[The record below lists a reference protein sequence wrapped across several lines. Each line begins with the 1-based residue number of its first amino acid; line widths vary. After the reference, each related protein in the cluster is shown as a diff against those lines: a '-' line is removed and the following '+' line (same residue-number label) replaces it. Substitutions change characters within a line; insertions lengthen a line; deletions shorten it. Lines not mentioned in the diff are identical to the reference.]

1 MAVKIR
7 LQRHG
12 KKGKPFY
19 WIVAADARS
28 KRDGKYLEKIGTYDP
43 NQKPASIDLDFDS
56 ALSWLAKG
64 AQPTSTA
71 KAILSYTGVLLKRHL
86 DGGVKKGAFTEAEA
100 KKRFDKWMKEK
111 SAKVEKKIEDVKTA
125 LESNKKEARDREE
138 EYRKKKLEDAKSAA
152 EAKAAEEAPAEEAP
166 AEEAPA
172 EKLLLKK
179 LLLKRLLLKRLLLTK
194 LLLKR
199 LLLKRLLLTKLLL
212 KRLLLTKL
220 LLTKLL
226 LKRLLLTKLLLKR
239 LLLTKLLLKRL
250 LLMKLLLKRINNL

>member
-56 ALSWLAKG
+56 ALSWLDKG
-64 AQPTSTA
+64 AQPTNTA
-71 KAILSYTGVLLKRHL
+71 KAILSYTGVLMKKHL
-86 DGGVKKGAFTEAEA
+86 NGGVKKGAFTEEEA
-100 KKRFDKWMKEK
+100 KKKFDKWMKEK

-125 LESNKKEARDREE
+125 LESNKKEARLKEE
-138 EYRKKKLEDAKSAA
+138 EYRKKKLEDAKAKD

-172 EKLLLKK
+172 EEAPADEAKAAEEAPAEEAPAEEAPADEAPADEAPADEAPADEAPADEAPADEAPADEDK
-179 LLLKRLLLKRLLLTK
+179 
-194 LLLKR
+194 
-199 LLLKRLLLTKLLL
+199 
-212 KRLLLTKL
+212 
-220 LLTKLL
+220 
-226 LKRLLLTKLLLKR
+226 
-239 LLLTKLLLKRL
+239 
-250 LLMKLLLKRINNL
+250 

>member
-43 NQKPASIDLDFDS
+43 NQKPAAIELNFDS
-56 ALSWLAKG
+56 ALGWLDKG

-100 KKRFDKWMKEK
+100 KKKFDAWMKDK
-111 SAKVEKKIEDVKTA
+111 SAKIEKKIQDANAA
-125 LESNKKEARDREE
+125 LESNKKEAREREE
-138 EYRKKKLEDAKSAA
+138 EYRKKKLE
-152 EAKAAEEAPAEEAP
+152 AKAKEKAKAEEAPADEEAP
-166 AEEAPA
+166 AAEEATAA
-172 EKLLLKK
+172 EEAEPDKEK
-179 LLLKRLLLKRLLLTK
+179 
-194 LLLKR
+194 
-199 LLLKRLLLTKLLL
+199 
-212 KRLLLTKL
+212 
-220 LLTKLL
+220 
-226 LKRLLLTKLLLKR
+226 
-239 LLLTKLLLKRL
+239 
-250 LLMKLLLKRINNL
+250 N

>member
-43 NQKPASIDLDFDS
+43 NTAPATIDLNFDS
-56 ALSWLAKG
+56 AISWLGKG
-64 AQPTSTA
+64 AQPTNTA
-71 KAILSYTGVLLKRHL
+71 KAILSYSGVLLKKHL

-111 SAKVEKKIEDVKTA
+111 SAKIQKKIEDVNA
-125 LESNKKEARDREE
+125 SLESNKKEAREREE
-138 EYRKKKLEDAKSAA
+138 EYRKKKLEESKAKE
-152 EAKAAEEAPAEEAP
+152 EAKAEEAPADEAPADEAPADEAPADEAPADEAPAEEAPADEAPAEEAPAEEAP

-172 EKLLLKK
+172 EEAPADEAPAEEAPADEAPAEEDK
-179 LLLKRLLLKRLLLTK
+179 
-194 LLLKR
+194 
-199 LLLKRLLLTKLLL
+199 
-212 KRLLLTKL
+212 
-220 LLTKLL
+220 
-226 LKRLLLTKLLLKR
+226 
-239 LLLTKLLLKRL
+239 
-250 LLMKLLLKRINNL
+250 

>member
-43 NQKPASIDLDFDS
+43 NQKPAAIDLNFES
-56 ALSWLAKG
+56 ALSWLEKG
-64 AQPTSTA
+64 AQPTNTA

-111 SAKVEKKIEDVKTA
+111 SAKIEKKIDDVKTA
-125 LESNKKEARDREE
+125 LESNRKEARLKEE
-138 EYRKKKLEDAKSAA
+138 EYRKKKLEDAKAQES
-152 EAKAAEEAPAEEAP
+152 AKAEEAPADEAPADEAPADEAPADEAPADEAPADEAPAEEAPADEAPADEAPADEAPADEAPADEAPADEAPADEAPAEEAP

-172 EKLLLKK
+172 DEAPADEENSQDDK
-179 LLLKRLLLKRLLLTK
+179 
-194 LLLKR
+194 
-199 LLLKRLLLTKLLL
+199 
-212 KRLLLTKL
+212 
-220 LLTKLL
+220 
-226 LKRLLLTKLLLKR
+226 
-239 LLLTKLLLKRL
+239 
-250 LLMKLLLKRINNL
+250 

>member
-43 NQKPASIDLDFDS
+43 NTSPATIDLNFDS
-56 ALSWLAKG
+56 AVSWIGKG
-64 AQPTSTA
+64 AQPTNTA
-71 KAILSYTGVLLKRHL
+71 KAILSYSGVLLKKHL

-111 SAKVEKKIEDVKTA
+111 SAKIQKKIEDVNA
-125 LESNKKEARDREE
+125 SLESNKKEAREREE
-138 EYRKKKLEDAKSAA
+138 EYRKKKLEASKAKE
-152 EAKAAEEAPAEEAP
+152 EAKAEEAKAEEAPAEEAPADEAPADEAPADETPAEEAP

-172 EKLLLKK
+172 DDAPAEEAPADETPADETPAEDAPADEAPADEAPADEAPAEEAPADEAPADETPADEDK
-179 LLLKRLLLKRLLLTK
+179 
-194 LLLKR
+194 
-199 LLLKRLLLTKLLL
+199 
-212 KRLLLTKL
+212 
-220 LLTKLL
+220 
-226 LKRLLLTKLLLKR
+226 
-239 LLLTKLLLKRL
+239 
-250 LLMKLLLKRINNL
+250 

>member
-100 KKRFDKWMKEK
+100 IKRFDKWMKEK

-166 AEEAPA
+166 AEEAAPKKAAAKKPA
-172 EKLLLKK
+172 AKK
-179 LLLKRLLLKRLLLTK
+179 AAAKKPAAK
-194 LLLKR
+194 KPAA
-199 LLLKRLLLTKLLL
+199 KK
-212 KRLLLTKL
+212 KG
-220 LLTKLL
+220 
-226 LKRLLLTKLLLKR
+226 
-239 LLLTKLLLKRL
+239 
-250 LLMKLLLKRINNL
+250 

>member
-56 ALSWLAKG
+56 ALSWLGKG
-64 AQPTSTA
+64 AQPTNTA
-71 KAILSYTGVLLKRHL
+71 KAILSYTGVLMKKHL
-86 DGGVKKGAFTEAEA
+86 DGGVKKGAFTEEEA

-111 SAKVEKKIEDVKTA
+111 SAKIEKKIEDVKTA
-125 LESNKKEARDREE
+125 LESNKKESRLREE
-138 EYRKKKLEDAKSAA
+138 EYRKKKVEAAKAA
-152 EAKAAEEAPAEEAP
+152 DEAKAAEEAPAEEAP

-172 EKLLLKK
+172 DEAPAEEAPAEEAPADEAPADEAPADEAK
-179 LLLKRLLLKRLLLTK
+179 
-194 LLLKR
+194 
-199 LLLKRLLLTKLLL
+199 
-212 KRLLLTKL
+212 
-220 LLTKLL
+220 
-226 LKRLLLTKLLLKR
+226 
-239 LLLTKLLLKRL
+239 
-250 LLMKLLLKRINNL
+250 

>member
-43 NQKPASIDLDFDS
+43 NQKPAAIDLNFES
-56 ALSWLAKG
+56 ALSWLEKG
-64 AQPTSTA
+64 AQPTNTA

-111 SAKVEKKIEDVKTA
+111 SAKIEKKIDDVKTA
-125 LESNKKEARDREE
+125 LESNKKEARLKEE
-138 EYRKKKLEDAKSAA
+138 EYRKKKLEDAKAQES
-152 EAKAAEEAPAEEAP
+152 AKAEEAPADEAPADEAPADEAPADEAPADEAPADEAPAEEAP
-166 AEEAPA
+166 ADEAPAEEAPA
-172 EKLLLKK
+172 DEAPAEEAPADEAPTEEAPTEEDSDSEEDK
-179 LLLKRLLLKRLLLTK
+179 
-194 LLLKR
+194 
-199 LLLKRLLLTKLLL
+199 
-212 KRLLLTKL
+212 
-220 LLTKLL
+220 
-226 LKRLLLTKLLLKR
+226 
-239 LLLTKLLLKRL
+239 
-250 LLMKLLLKRINNL
+250 

>member
-43 NQKPASIDLDFDS
+43 NQKPTAIDLNFDS
-56 ALSWLAKG
+56 ALNWLDKG

-71 KAILSYTGVLLKRHL
+71 KAILSYTGVLLKKHL

-100 KKRFDKWMKEK
+100 KKRFDAWMKEK
-111 SAKVEKKIEDVKTA
+111 SAKIEKKIEDANAA
-125 LESNKKEARDREE
+125 LESNKKEAREREE
-138 EYRKKKLEDAKSAA
+138 EYRKKKLEESKAKEKANA
-152 EAKAAEEAPAEEAP
+152 EEAPDDEAPDEEAPANEAPAEEAPAEEAP

-172 EKLLLKK
+172 EEAPAEEDSDSQEDK
-179 LLLKRLLLKRLLLTK
+179 
-194 LLLKR
+194 
-199 LLLKRLLLTKLLL
+199 
-212 KRLLLTKL
+212 
-220 LLTKLL
+220 
-226 LKRLLLTKLLLKR
+226 
-239 LLLTKLLLKRL
+239 
-250 LLMKLLLKRINNL
+250 